1 MIGFYSTYELISL
14 LPFLF
19 YAVNSNVILFQNKNI
34 SAGHSVG
41 DFSSVASFST
51 KTYISPETS
60 YMHSPALSTNV
71 PKHKSLGDIP
81 T

>member
-1 MIGFYSTYELISL
+1 MDCILPNLWTYQL
-14 LPFLF
+14 LNN
-19 YAVNSNVILFQNKNI
+19 VVDSNVHLFQNKNM

-71 PKHKSLGDIP
+71 PKHKSVGDIP